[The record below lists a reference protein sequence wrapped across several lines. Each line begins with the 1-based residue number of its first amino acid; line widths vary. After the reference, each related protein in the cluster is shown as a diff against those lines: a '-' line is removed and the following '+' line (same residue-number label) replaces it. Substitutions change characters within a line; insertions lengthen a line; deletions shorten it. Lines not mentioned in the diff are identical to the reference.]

1 MLKVFL
7 GIGILATPSTFKHIG
22 VIGGIFGLITIGV
35 MNGYT
40 MKLQVDAKI
49 KLNKIVHSYSDLGE
63 LALGNNGR
71 ILVDIFMV
79 FSQVG
84 FGIAYLLFVGT

>member
-22 VIGGIFGLITIGV
+22 VIGGIFGLIIIGV

-40 MKLQVDAKI
+40 MKL
-49 KLNKIVHSYSDLGE
+49 
-63 LALGNNGR
+63 
-71 ILVDIFMV
+71 
-79 FSQVG
+79 
-84 FGIAYLLFVGT
+84 